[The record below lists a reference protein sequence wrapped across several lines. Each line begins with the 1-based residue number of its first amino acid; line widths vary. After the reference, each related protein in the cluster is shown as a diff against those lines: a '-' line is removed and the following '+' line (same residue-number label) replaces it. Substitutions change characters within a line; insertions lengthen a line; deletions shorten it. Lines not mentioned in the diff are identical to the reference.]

1 MPDIDT
7 AKMNRASSGLRRND
21 NELPYI
27 GRRNRMSI
35 EQRIAQ
41 EAAKLFYAMPDAYPE
56 TIQLYLEKAV
66 LVGIAMAKLE
76 QIEIVDLDSPEYD
89 WIREKP

>member
-1 MPDIDT
+1 MTMKDDT
-7 AKMNRASSGLRRND
+7 LSVEETIRV
-21 NELPYI
+21 
-27 GRRNRMSI
+27 
-35 EQRIAQ
+35 

-56 TIQLYLEKAV
+56 TIQSYLEKAA

-76 QIEIVDLDSPEYD
+76 QIEVVDLDSPECD